1 MWIGLE
7 VVSEVFLRVVCQCC
21 GKVDTIDTNDPD
33 GGWVYFLLS
42 EFVSGAAYWESQY
55 DVWLCHGCEQKLWDE
70 SGLASDE
77 RRKLIKFFESGVL
90 DSER

>member
-1 MWIGLE
+1 M
-7 VVSEVFLRVVCQCC
+7 
-21 GKVDTIDTNDPD
+21 
-33 GGWVYFLLS
+33 
-42 EFVSGAAYWESQY
+42 FVSGAAYWESQY
-55 DVWLCHGCEQKLWDE
+55 DVWLCRDCEQKLWDD